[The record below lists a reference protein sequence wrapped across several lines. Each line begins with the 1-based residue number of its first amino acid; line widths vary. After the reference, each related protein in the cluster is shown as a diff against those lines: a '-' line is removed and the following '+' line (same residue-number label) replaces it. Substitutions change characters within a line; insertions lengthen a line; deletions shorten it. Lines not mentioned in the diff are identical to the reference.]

1 MPASNT
7 SLSVLG
13 AAAEE
18 EAAAVGPAVDDI
30 WGGDS
35 WSNAATALRIRSAY
49 THDGELKE
57 AAAAEEEEE
66 EEEEEDDDDD
76 EEDDED
82 SAIVS
87 IFCCAVGR
95 IQFKVC
101 EKGHRRQQ
109 TGTLLQTL
117 AQRKALFLLSS
128 AFFVFFLTN
137 IVATMCTTTSFSSA
151 VLAAAAPAAT
161 TSYTEIE
168 VL

>member
-13 AAAEE
+13 AAA
-18 EAAAVGPAVDDI
+18 AAAVGPAVDDI

-66 EEEEEDDDDD
+66 EEEAEEEDDDD

-87 IFCCAVGR
+87 ISAAQLAAYSLKCAR
-95 IQFKVC
+95 
-101 EKGHRRQQ
+101 KGTADNRR
-109 TGTLLQTL
+109 
-117 AQRKALFLLSS
+117 ALSCKLSPNERLSSFSLLLSS
-128 AFFVFFLTN
+128 
-137 IVATMCTTTSFSSA
+137 FSS
-151 VLAAAAPAAT
+151 LQ
-161 TSYTEIE
+161 TSLPLCALLPPFPLPFLLQLLLLLRVI
-168 VL
+168 LR